1 MLRQATAIALN
12 SAMIN
17 FNMTAYKAHTL
28 NALTE
33 GYDIAHCKDEAR
45 AFLTLLMHQTPHNTL
60 KIVLP
65 VARRLFSYDGWQTH
79 LNIRTLIDFC
89 TPRRIFV
96 ELLDV
101 LRTDDLDPAS
111 DYLIGLV
118 ACLHEMM
125 WPTE

>member
-1 MLRQATAIALN
+1 
-12 SAMIN
+12 MIN

-111 DYLIGLV
+111 DYLI
-118 ACLHEMM
+118 
-125 WPTE
+125 